1 MPPVEYPSVNLFAIS
16 SIIALVVT
24 VLVVLMLA
32 VAAPRVRGAIYAAI
46 TLAGIGTALAL
57 AVAQSGEDPVSTFS
71 GSWRSD
77 TLSLFL
83 TFVILT
89 SGILA
94 VLISDSWLRLH
105 NVGQAE
111 FYTVLLCSLVGMI
124 TVVSATDLM
133 TLFVGIELMS
143 VPTYLLTGFA
153 KHEQRSNEG
162 AMKYFLLGAFSSAIL
177 LYGFTWAFGLSG
189 STNLARIAE
198 FTANGGGDARTAFL
212 LAILLIIAGLSFKVA
227 AVPFHMWTPDAYQGA
242 PTVVT
247 AYMSVAV
254 KAAGFGALVRLM
266 TEAFPGMYREWGIVL
281 VVLSVLTM
289 LLGNVVAIVQDDVK
303 RMLAYSS
310 VGHTGFM
317 LVGLAVWSPENRLAV
332 ASVLF
337 YAFAYV
343 FANLG
348 AFGVLAWME
357 NHGGGTTLDHMNGL
371 FGRAPAAAGALAIFL
386 LGLMGFP
393 LTVGLPA
400 KIFLVQA
407 TIEANYLWLGIVLV
421 LLSALAAVFY
431 LRVMFRMFMYE
442 PRYALASPS
451 QPLMVIGLVAS
462 VVGTVGLGVFFSP
475 VWEYAQ
481 RAAGA

>member
-1 MPPVEYPSVNLFAIS
+1 MPPVDLPSVDLFAIS

-24 VLVVLMLA
+24 VLVLLML
-32 VAAPRVRGAIYAAI
+32 VVIAPRVQGAIYPAI
-46 TLAGIGTALAL
+46 TLAGLGTALAL
-57 AVAQSGEDPVSTFS
+57 AVVQSAGPPVSTFS

-77 TLSLFL
+77 DLSLFL
-83 TFVILT
+83 TFVLLA

-94 VLISDSWLRLH
+94 VLISDSWLRLRH
-105 NVGQAE
+105 VGQAE
-111 FYTVLLCSLVGMI
+111 YYTVLLCSLVGML

-143 VPTYLLTGFA
+143 VPTYILTGFA
-153 KHEQRSNEG
+153 KHERTSNEG

-189 STNLARIAE
+189 STNFARIAE
-198 FTANGGGDARTAFL
+198 FTANGGGEARSAFL
-212 LAILLIIAGLSFKVA
+212 LAILLIIAGLSFKIA

-266 TEAFPGMYREWGIVL
+266 TEAFPGMYQEWGVVL
-281 VVLSVLTM
+281 AVLSVLTM
-289 LLGNVVAIVQDDVK
+289 ALGNVVAIVQDDVK

-317 LVGLAVWSPENRLAV
+317 LVGLAVWSPDSRLGV

-343 FANLG
+343 FMNLG
-348 AFGVLAWME
+348 AFGILAWME

-371 FGRAPAAAGALAIFL
+371 YSRAPAAGGAMAVFL
-386 LGLMGFP
+386 LSLMGFP

-407 TIEANYLWLGIVLV
+407 TVESNALWLGVVLF
-421 LLSALAAVFY
+421 LISTLAAVFY
-431 LRVMFRMFMYE
+431 MRVMFRMFIFDA
-442 PRYALASPS
+442 RYALASPR
-451 QPLMVIGLVAS
+451 QPLMVIGLVAAF
-462 VVGTVGLGVFFSP
+462 VGTVGLGVLFSP

>member
-1 MPPVEYPSVNLFAIS
+1 MEYPSVDLFAIS
-16 SIIALVVT
+16 SIITLVVT
-24 VLVVLMLA
+24 VLVVITLA

-46 TLAGIGTALAL
+46 SLAGIGTALAL
-57 AVAQSGEDPVSTFS
+57 AVAQSAREPVSTFS

-143 VPTYLLTGFA
+143 VPTYLLTGIA
-153 KHEQRSNEG
+153 KHDQRSNEG

-198 FTANGGGDARTAFL
+198 FTANGGGEARTAFL

-266 TEAFPGMYREWGIVL
+266 TEAFPGLYREWGIVL

-317 LVGLAVWSPENRLAV
+317 LVGLAVWTPENRLAV

-371 FGRAPAAAGALAIFL
+371 FGRAPAAAGALSIFL

-407 TIEANYLWLGIVLV
+407 TIEADYLWLGIVLV